1 MRKIFITLLSF
12 LGILSLASCGEATQL
27 PTGTEP
33 TQPAEKTENPK
44 TPPKKK
50 TIIQYCGWDLGTESS
65 PTLKR
70 KMIEEFNKTSDDIMI
85 DMLPSQDPLEKFY
98 TDLKILESMPDVFMV
113 SSVPN
118 AIVKEWAMDVTS
130 LTTQDP
136 EWKNVEGNLKSSVT
150 YYEDGTGVYAIPA
163 AQHYIGFLANYDLIG
178 DYAYIDGYAEDVFA
192 PGAFTTEQF
201 FDVIPDIKSVKT
213 NGTSVVGI
221 NAVGDMIN
229 WLPSVLDSNYEHFV
243 WNATDPKN
251 PKFDF
256 TSQVMVDALTK
267 IQTLGKIA
275 SRNTFN
281 SYADPN
287 AEEDP
292 RVGLFGTSDPSAA
305 FLQGQIGFYQGM
317 TSDDVSN
324 IKFNYK
330 FVGYPDKRVVSTGDF
345 LCISK
350 DCKNPE
356 AAYEVAKFL
365 SFGADGINARYKIVE
380 ENKNID
386 LTGLP
391 VNVDPSVTSKWFDY
405 VEMKGVKEIYDQ
417 VVAGEYKVIVEGLK
431 TIPGF
436 ESARFTADTGIKI
449 DGVRGGNT
457 LTIGDLIWDVCEG
470 SITIGQYTTNMTNV
484 KSDDLNKSI
493 LETLNKIKSMQKK

>member
-12 LGILSLASCGEATQL
+12 LGILSLVGCGGTSTEV
-27 PTGTEP
+27 PTGNEGTQTEP
-33 TQPAEKTENPK
+33 TQKPSK
-44 TPPKKK
+44 TPAKKK
-50 TIIQYCGWDLGTESS
+50 TIIQYCGWDLGTESN

-98 TDLKILESMPDVFMV
+98 TDLDVLDSMPDVFMV

-118 AIVKEWAMDVTS
+118 AVIKEWARDITS

-136 EWKNVEGNLKSSVT
+136 EWKNVEGSLKSAVT
-150 YYEDGTGVYAIPA
+150 DTYNGSVYAIPT

-178 DYAYIDGYAEDVFA
+178 SYANIDDYAENVFA
-192 PGAFTTEQF
+192 PGAFTTKQF
-201 FDVIPDIKSVKT
+201 FDVIPEIKSEKT

-229 WLPSVLDSNYEHFV
+229 WLPSTLDENYEHFV
-243 WNATDPKN
+243 WNAEKEE
-251 PKFDF
+251 FDF
-256 TSQVMVDALTK
+256 TSQVMTDSLSK

-292 RVGLFGTSDPSAA
+292 RVGLFGTSDAATA

-317 TSDDVSN
+317 TSDDVSS

-345 LCISK
+345 LCISNE
-350 DCKNPE
+350 CKNPE

-365 SFGADGINARYKIVE
+365 SFGAEGINARYKIVK
-380 ENKNID
+380 ENENID

-391 VNVDPSVTSKWFDY
+391 VNIDPTVTSEWFDY

-470 SITIGQYTTNMTNV
+470 SITIGQYTTNMTSTKADLLNEAV
-484 KSDDLNKSI
+484 KNAKD
-493 LETLNKIKSMQKK
+493 KIAAIQSKKQ